1 MNAVFQATIEFL
13 RLYWPPLLCGV
24 AVVAILPLIVGYI
37 VLVERKIMAD
47 MQARLGPM
55 RVGPHGLLQP
65 IADAVKLL
73 IKEDIIPDN
82 ADKLVFWLAPV
93 LSVGAALLSLAG
105 LAIGPAFQIAQ
116 DINIGILFVVGVSA
130 MGIFGIV
137 LGGWAS
143 NSHYS
148 LMGAL
153 RSSAQLVSYETAAGM
168 ALVSALLFTGT
179 LNIKSIVEAQSKEGI
194 WFVLLAPV
202 AFFTYLV
209 ASIAETN
216 RAPFDLPEAESELVA
231 GYMTEF
237 SGFRWSLYFLAE
249 YTNMIVVASVAT
261 TLFLGGWLRP
271 FASVRWLDFL
281 DFVPPLLM
289 IAVGAYCVL
298 RAPKQP
304 SRVQQWFMLAVA
316 GLCIALA
323 LVLTMPVIAPVI
335 KPSLREAAKP
345 FFAGIHGGFW
355 FLLKVSAYIYLF
367 MWLRFTLPRYRFDQ
381 LMRLGWHF
389 LIPLSIINV
398 LLVGVAMIAGTYFHL
413 HGWWLLLATTPA
425 ALIALVAALLFL
437 AASRGILVHRADHS
451 LCRRDHGAFCF
462 CDHAREPGR
471 GGAPDPIRAAEMG
484 GVGHRAG
491 AGGTGRT
498 HALVFRENA
507 RAGIAGAGG
516 GAGEPV
522 AAQFGRGG
530 KKPVR
535 LVPAAL

>member
-1 MNAVFQATIEFL
+1 MSLEIGTDMNALQATNEFL
-13 RLYWPPLLCGV
+13 RLYWAPLLCGV
-24 AVVAILPLIVGYI
+24 AVVAILPLIAGYI

-116 DINIGILFVVGVSA
+116 DINFGILFVVGTSA
-130 MGIFGIV
+130 LGIFGIV

-179 LNIKSIVEAQSKEGI
+179 LNIKSIVEAQSTEGI

-249 YTNMIVVASVAT
+249 YANMIVVASVAT

-271 FASVRWLDFL
+271 FAKFHELPGFHWLNFL
-281 DFVPPLLM
+281 DFVPLLLM
-289 IAVGAYCVL
+289 VVVGVYCVQ
-298 RAPKQP
+298 RVPKQP
-304 SRVQQWFMLAVA
+304 TRVQQLFMLVVA
-316 GLCIALA
+316 GLCFVLG
-323 LVLTMPVIAPVI
+323 LVLLAPVVVPI
-335 KPSLREAAKP
+335 AKP
-345 FFAGIHGGFW
+345 FYAGIHGGVWVF
-355 FLLKVSAYIYLF
+355 FLMRLYHYFFILLLF
-367 MWLRFTLPRYRFDQ
+367 TIPRYRFDQ

-398 LLVGVAMIAGTYFHL
+398 LLVGVALIAGSYLNL
-413 HGWWLLLATTPA
+413 HGWGLLLVTTPA
-425 ALIALVAALLFL
+425 AIVTLIVAFL
-437 AASRGILVHRADHS
+437 ILAMEKERN
-451 LCRRDHGAFCF
+451 
-462 CDHAREPGR
+462 
-471 GGAPDPIRAAEMG
+471 APQDQAAESDFY
-484 GVGHRAG
+484 AG
-491 AGGTGRT
+491 
-498 HALVFRENA
+498 
-507 RAGIAGAGG
+507 
-516 GAGEPV
+516 
-522 AAQFGRGG
+522 
-530 KKPVR
+530 
-535 LVPAAL
+535 

>member
-1 MNAVFQATIEFL
+1 MMNAFMQATIEFL
-13 RLYWPPLLCGV
+13 KLYWVPLLCGV
-24 AVVAILPLIVGYI
+24 AVVAILPLVAGYI
-37 VLVERKIMAD
+37 VLVERKLMAD

-82 ADKLVFWLAPV
+82 ADKMVFWLAPV

-116 DINIGILFVVGVSA
+116 DINIGILFVVGISS

-179 LNIKSIVEAQSKEGI
+179 LNIKSIVEVQSKEGI
-194 WFVLLAPV
+194 WFVMVAPV

-271 FASVRWLDFL
+271 FASVHGLPGFHLLNFL
-281 DFVPPLLM
+281 DFVPTLLLVA
-289 IAVGAYCVL
+289 IAAYCIV
-298 RAPKQP
+298 RVPKQP
-304 SRVQQWFMLAVA
+304 TRVQQLFMLAVA
-316 GLCIALA
+316 GLCFVVG
-323 LVLTMPVIAPVI
+323 LVLLAPVI
-335 KPSLREAAKP
+335 VPIVKPALTEAAKP
-345 FFAGIHGGFW
+345 FYAGIHGGFW
-355 FLLKVSAYIYLF
+355 FIFKVSLYIYFF
-367 MWLRFTLPRYRFDQ
+367 MWLRFTIPRYRFDQ

-398 LLVGVAMIAGTYFHL
+398 LLVGVALIAGSYFNL
-413 HGWWLLLATTPA
+413 HGWGLLLVTTPA
-425 ALIALVAALLFL
+425 AVITLIAALLIL
-437 AASRGILVHRADHS
+437 AAEKQ
-451 LCRRDHGAFCF
+451 RDAGH
-462 CDHAREPGR
+462 
-471 GGAPDPIRAAEMG
+471 DPNAASDFY
-484 GVGHRAG
+484 AG
-491 AGGTGRT
+491 
-498 HALVFRENA
+498 
-507 RAGIAGAGG
+507 
-516 GAGEPV
+516 
-522 AAQFGRGG
+522 
-530 KKPVR
+530 
-535 LVPAAL
+535 

>member
-1 MNAVFQATIEFL
+1 MQAVTQATMEFVKQ
-13 RLYWPPLLCGV
+13 YWAPLVCGLAIV
-24 AVVAILPLIVGYI
+24 AVLPLIVGYV

-73 IKEDIIPDN
+73 IKEDIIPDD

-93 LSVGAALLSLAG
+93 LSVGAALLAIAG
-105 LAIGPAFQIAQ
+105 LAIGPAFQIAKG
-116 DINIGILFVVGVSA
+116 INVGILFVVGVSA

-148 LMGAL
+148 LIGAL

-168 ALVSALLFTGT
+168 ALVCGLLFAGT
-179 LNIKSIVEAQSKEGI
+179 LNVTSIVEAQRSQGI
-194 WFVLLAPV
+194 WFGLLAPV

-271 FASVRWLDFL
+271 FPRTHGLVDLIDVL
-281 DFVPPLLM
+281 PPLLM
-289 IAVGAYCVL
+289 VVIGVYCL
-298 RAPKQP
+298 IRTPKQP
-304 SRVQQWFMLAVA
+304 ARVQQLFMLVVA
-316 GLCIALA
+316 GLCFALA
-323 LVLTMPVIAPVI
+323 LVLAAPVLAAPALGPFV
-335 KPSLREAAKP
+335 KPSLAAAVKP
-345 FFAGIHGGFW
+345 FYEGIHGGFW
-355 FLLKVSAYIYLF
+355 FIFKVSAYIYFF

-398 LLVGVAMIAGTYFHL
+398 LLIGVAMIVGQYYHL
-413 HGWWLLLATTPA
+413 DGWWLLLATIPA
-425 ALIALVAALLFL
+425 SIIALIIALFILALEQKSEPRK
-437 AASRGILVHRADHS
+437 AS
-451 LCRRDHGAFCF
+451 
-462 CDHAREPGR
+462 
-471 GGAPDPIRAAEMG
+471 APDSYA
-484 GVGHRAG
+484 
-491 AGGTGRT
+491 
-498 HALVFRENA
+498 
-507 RAGIAGAGG
+507 
-516 GAGEPV
+516 
-522 AAQFGRGG
+522 
-530 KKPVR
+530 
-535 LVPAAL
+535 

>member
-1 MNAVFQATIEFL
+1 MNAALQATLEFL
-13 RLYWPPLLCGV
+13 KVYWAPLLCGV
-24 AVVAILPLIVGYI
+24 AVVAILPLVVGYI

-73 IKEDIIPDN
+73 IKEDIIPES

-93 LSVGAALLSLAG
+93 LSVGAGLLSLAG

-116 DINIGILFVVGVSA
+116 DINIGILFVVGISA
-130 MGIFGIV
+130 LGIFGVV

-271 FASVRWLDFL
+271 FAGVPWLNFL
-281 DFVPPLLM
+281 DFVPPLLL
-289 IAVGAYCVL
+289 IAIGAFCIL
-298 RAPKQP
+298 RVTKQP
-304 SRVQQWFMLAVA
+304 TRVQQLFMLAVA
-316 GLCIALA
+316 GLCFVVA
-323 LVLTMPVIAPVI
+323 LVLAAPVVLPVI
-335 KPSLREAAKP
+335 KPSLREAVAP
-345 FFAGIHGGFW
+345 FYAGIHGGFW
-355 FLLKVSAYIYLF
+355 FIFKVSLYIYFF
-367 MWLRFTLPRYRFDQ
+367 MWLRFTIPRYRFDQ

-398 LLVGVAMIAGTYFHL
+398 LLVGVALIVGASFHL
-413 HGWWLLLATTPA
+413 HGWGLLLVTTPA
-425 ALIALVAALLFL
+425 AILALVAAFL
-437 AASRGILVHRADHS
+437 ILALEKQHDARQEQTAASD
-451 LCRRDHGAFCF
+451 FY
-462 CDHAREPGR
+462 
-471 GGAPDPIRAAEMG
+471 
-484 GVGHRAG
+484 AG
-491 AGGTGRT
+491 
-498 HALVFRENA
+498 
-507 RAGIAGAGG
+507 
-516 GAGEPV
+516 
-522 AAQFGRGG
+522 
-530 KKPVR
+530 
-535 LVPAAL
+535 

>member
-1 MNAVFQATIEFL
+1 MHALSQATLDFL
-13 RLYWPPLLCGV
+13 KLYWAPLLCGV
-24 AVVAILPLIVGYI
+24 AIVAILPLVAGYI

-116 DINIGILFVVGVSA
+116 DINIGILFVVGISA

-194 WFVLLAPV
+194 WFVMLAPV

-271 FASVRWLDFL
+271 FASVHGRPHLLNFL
-281 DFVPPLLM
+281 DFVPTLLM
-289 IAVGAYCVL
+289 VAVGAYSLV

-304 SRVQQWFMLAVA
+304 TRVQQLFMLAVA
-316 GLCIALA
+316 GLCFVVGLA
-323 LVLTMPVIAPVI
+323 LLAPVVVPI
-335 KPSLREAAKP
+335 AKP
-345 FFAGIHGGFW
+345 FYAGIHGGFW
-355 FLLKVSAYIYLF
+355 FIFKVSLYIYFF
-367 MWLRFTLPRYRFDQ
+367 MWLRFTIPRYRFDQ

-398 LLVGVAMIAGTYFHL
+398 LLVGVALIAGDVFHL
-413 HGWWLLLATTPA
+413 HGWGLLLVTTPA
-425 ALIALVAALLFL
+425 AVLALVAALLIL
-437 AASRGILVHRADHS
+437 AVDKERDAQHDPNAASD
-451 LCRRDHGAFCF
+451 FY
-462 CDHAREPGR
+462 
-471 GGAPDPIRAAEMG
+471 
-484 GVGHRAG
+484 AG
-491 AGGTGRT
+491 
-498 HALVFRENA
+498 
-507 RAGIAGAGG
+507 
-516 GAGEPV
+516 
-522 AAQFGRGG
+522 
-530 KKPVR
+530 
-535 LVPAAL
+535 

>member
-1 MNAVFQATIEFL
+1 MQAVTQATMEFVKQ
-13 RLYWPPLLCGV
+13 YWAPLVCGLAIV
-24 AVVAILPLIVGYI
+24 AVLPLIVGYV

-73 IKEDIIPDN
+73 IKEDIIPDD

-93 LSVGAALLSLAG
+93 LSVGAALLAIAG
-105 LAIGPAFQIAQ
+105 LAIGPAFQIAKG
-116 DINIGILFVVGVSA
+116 INVGILFVVGVSA

-148 LMGAL
+148 LIGAL

-168 ALVSALLFTGT
+168 ALVCGLLFAGT
-179 LNIKSIVEAQSKEGI
+179 LNVTSIVEAQRNQGI
-194 WFVLLAPV
+194 WFGLLAPV

-271 FASVRWLDFL
+271 FPRTHGLVDLIDFL
-281 DFVPPLLM
+281 PPLLM
-289 IAVGAYCVL
+289 VVIGVYCL
-298 RAPKQP
+298 IRTPKQP
-304 SRVQQWFMLAVA
+304 ARVQQLFMLVVA
-316 GLCIALA
+316 GLCFAVA
-323 LVLTMPVIAPVI
+323 LVLAAPVLVPFV
-335 KPSLREAAKP
+335 KPSLGAAVKP
-345 FFAGIHGGFW
+345 FYEGIHGGFW
-355 FLLKVSAYIYLF
+355 FILKVSAYIYFF

-398 LLVGVAMIAGTYFHL
+398 LLIGIAMIVGVYYHL
-413 HGWWLLLATTPA
+413 DGWWLLLATIPA
-425 ALIALVAALLFL
+425 SLIALIIALFIL
-437 AASRGILVHRADHS
+437 ALEQKSEPQKAP
-451 LCRRDHGAFCF
+451 GA
-462 CDHAREPGR
+462 
-471 GGAPDPIRAAEMG
+471 APDSYA
-484 GVGHRAG
+484 
-491 AGGTGRT
+491 
-498 HALVFRENA
+498 
-507 RAGIAGAGG
+507 
-516 GAGEPV
+516 
-522 AAQFGRGG
+522 
-530 KKPVR
+530 
-535 LVPAAL
+535 